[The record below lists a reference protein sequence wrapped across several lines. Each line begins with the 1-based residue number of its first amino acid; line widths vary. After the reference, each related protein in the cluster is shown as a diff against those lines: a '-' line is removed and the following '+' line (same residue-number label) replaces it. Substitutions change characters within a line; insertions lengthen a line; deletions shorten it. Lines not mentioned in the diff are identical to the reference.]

1 MDEPNRAG
9 TRGFP
14 TWNTHREVTMSV
26 EVLARKRAVASF
38 RCEGCGLRWRRRL
51 REGPPPGWRRVRA
64 GQALLDLCRG
74 CLAIGVWRGPP
85 AGGGGQEGGPGG
97 RAARGGARGS
107 APARAVGAA

>member
-1 MDEPNRAG
+1 
-9 TRGFP
+9 
-14 TWNTHREVTMSV
+14 MSV

-74 CLAIGVWRGPP
+74 CLAIGVWRDLP
-85 AGGGGQEGGPGG
+85 AAVEIEQRALG
-97 RAARGGARGS
+97 RRPALCGAPLPAAA
-107 APARAVGAA
+107 ARAVGAA